1 MTKILDIRP
10 VLDEVRQLLESSDYA
25 TAATLITALHPADAA
40 EILDELEPEE
50 VQAIFALLQP
60 EQGAEVLAE
69 LDIDSQIEL
78 AQTFSAEQFSDII
91 AQMEPDDAADVL
103 SELEPAQIEAT
114 LAAMNQADSDDMRQ
128 LLTHDEESAGGL
140 MNSHVITLRDR
151 LTAQGAIDL
160 LRSLRPE
167 EENVYYLFVV
177 DAAERLVG
185 VVSLRA
191 LVMAPAATPLVTIMD
206 TNVLTARVDTD
217 QEECARLLA
226 RYDLLAL
233 PIVDDERRIVG
244 VVTADDIIDVIEE
257 EATEDMYRLANL
269 SEDEDVEDSLF
280 RSSRRRLFWLFV
292 NLPTAILAAW
302 VVSRFDNTVQ
312 KVTMLVP
319 FMPIVAGMG
328 GNAGIQTLTL
338 IVRSIALG
346 EVAPGEGFRAL
357 SREMGIGAI
366 NGVAF
371 GSAIAL
377 LGLLWKGNL
386 MLGVVAGS
394 AMLLNLVAAAV
405 AGTLVPLTLKLF
417 KIDPALASGVIVT
430 TVTDVTGYTCL
441 LGLATLLIT
450 QLVN

>member
-10 VLDEVRQLLESSDYA
+10 TLDDVRAALDDGDLDTA
-25 TAATLITALHPADAA
+25 TALITGLHPADAA
-40 EILDELEPEE
+40 EILDELESDELRE
-50 VQAIFALLQP
+50 IFARFHP
-60 EQGAEVLAE
+60 EQGAEVMAE
-69 LDIDSQIEL
+69 LDIDSQVDL
-78 AQTFSAEQFSDII
+78 AQTISQAQFSDII
-91 AQMEPDDAADVL
+91 AQMDPDDAADVL
-103 SELEPAQIEAT
+103 NELQPAQIEAT
-114 LAAMNQADSDDMRQ
+114 LAAMDREDSDEMRQ

-140 MNSHVITLRDR
+140 MNSHVVTLRDR
-151 LTAQGAIDL
+151 LTAQGAIDA
-160 LRSLRPE
+160 LRTLRPE
-167 EENVYYLFVV
+167 EEHIYYLFVV

-191 LVMAPAATPLVTIMD
+191 LVMAPANALLTDVMD
-206 TNVLTARVDTD
+206 SDVLTATVETD

-244 VVTADDIIDVIEE
+244 VITADDIIDVLEE

-269 SEDEDVEDSLF
+269 SENEDVEDSLF
-280 RSSRRRLFWLFV
+280 RSSRRRLFWLV

-302 VVSRFDNTVQ
+302 VVSQFEGTVSR
-312 KVTMLVP
+312 VAALVS

-346 EVAPGEGFRAL
+346 EVATGEGFRAL
-357 SREMGIGAI
+357 GREMGIGAI
-366 NGVAF
+366 NGIAF

-377 LGLLWKGNL
+377 LGLVWKGNA
-386 MLGVVAGS
+386 MLGVVAGA
-394 AMLLNLVAAAV
+394 AMLLNLVAAAI
-405 AGTLVPLTLKLF
+405 AGTVVPLTLKLF
-417 KIDPALASGVIVT
+417 RIDPALASGVIVT

-441 LGLATLLIT
+441 LGLATIFISYLI
-450 QLVN
+450 